1 MERDFYERALRRIV
15 WLTVGIGLAGSLAV
29 LIARGVRPAAGF
41 VLGSAISLAN
51 FEGVRRLAG
60 SLDPARR
67 PRRKTAAL
75 LVLRY
80 APIAAAVY
88 VIVEI
93 LGVTLAAVLWGLLA
107 AFGAVILEVLY
118 ELILYARA

>member
-1 MERDFYERALRRIV
+1 MNGDFYGRALRRIV
-15 WLTVGIGLAGSLAV
+15 WLTVWIGLAGSIAM

-41 VLGSAISLAN
+41 ALGSAISLAN

-60 SLDPARR
+60 ALDPAQRM
-67 PRRKTAAL
+67 RKGVAVL
-75 LVLRY
+75 LVLLY

-88 VIVEI
+88 VIVDI
-93 LGVTLAAVLWGLLA
+93 LGVTLAAVLVGLLA